1 MKIIAGGILNQFI
14 IKVAVSYKKM
24 LTLTALFQKK
34 PDRAGFFLESFFL
47 AL

>member
-14 IKVAVSYKKM
+14 IKLGISVKKM